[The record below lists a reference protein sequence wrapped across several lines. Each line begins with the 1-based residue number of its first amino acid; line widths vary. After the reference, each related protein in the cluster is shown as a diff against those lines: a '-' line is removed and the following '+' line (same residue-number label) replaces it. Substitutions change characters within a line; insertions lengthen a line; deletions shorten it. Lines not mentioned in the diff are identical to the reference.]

1 MASASSI
8 RRPGTAPE
16 RPRSGWAAQSPRFP
30 RSSARLSE
38 SAQRLAG
45 STPRRTA
52 ARRPVRL
59 AATFMRCGLAS
70 AQTTTRRPARAAPSP
85 PRSPALAC
93 PACTP
98 CGSTTQTTTPTTDAA
113 TRTLRTR
120 WRRRWARAA
129 WRRGSP
135 CRGPRVLTAEGW
147 QPGEGGMVDAL
158 RAMRDEGAISQVGL
172 GMNCNRMPHQG
183 VPEEIARLVTGA
195 PQGTFDSALLAGGW
209 NLLSQDGLATLQLC
223 ARRGV
228 AVHVAGVF
236 ASGLLVGGDTFAYK
250 AAPPE
255 VVDRARRW
263 GELAAAHGHDLPA
276 VAVAFAALP
285 AVVTRVVVGMASPGQ
300 VEQTL
305 AWVEQSRQVGGEVWR
320 AAKQAGLLDASLPT
334 PPPPPNP
341 AGGSPRAAA
350 PLLPAPASL
359 PTCPPAA
366 PLGVDGVVA
375 RLEEL
380 RGWCSAGTW
389 RAALALVAGEAP
401 VEESPLG
408 QAAGMEER
416 CERAEAALRE
426 ARVAQHVAAHDAVGA
441 ASHCRRSV
449 KELVSLH
456 RALDASLAAMEG
468 NAADGR

>member
-1 MASASSI
+1 MSPAFSRQACASAE
-8 RRPGTAPE
+8 AP
-16 RPRSGWAAQSPRFP
+16 AQN
-30 RSSARLSE
+30 L
-38 SAQRLAG
+38 
-45 STPRRTA
+45 RRT
-52 ARRPVRL
+52 
-59 AATFMRCGLAS
+59 FS
-70 AQTTTRRPARAAPSP
+70 QPSP
-85 PRSPALAC
+85 
-93 PACTP
+93 
-98 CGSTTQTTTPTTDAA
+98 
-113 TRTLRTR
+113 
-120 WRRRWARAA
+120 
-129 WRRGSP
+129 
-135 CRGPRVLTAEGW
+135 
-147 QPGEGGMVDAL
+147 
-158 RAMRDEGAISQVGL
+158 
-172 GMNCNRMPHQG
+172 
-183 VPEEIARLVTGA
+183 
-195 PQGTFDSALLAGGW
+195 
-209 NLLSQDGLATLQLC
+209 
-223 ARRGV
+223 
-228 AVHVAGVF
+228 
-236 ASGLLVGGDTFAYK
+236 GLLVGGGTFAYK

-305 AWVEQSRQVGGEVWR
+305 AWVEQSRRVGGEVWR

-334 PPPPPNP
+334 PPPPPEP
-341 AGGSPRAAA
+341 AGASPRAAA
-350 PLLPAPASL
+350 PPLPAPASL
-359 PTCPPAA
+359 PTSPPAA
-366 PLGVDGVVA
+366 RLGVDGVVA

-401 VEESPLG
+401 AEESPLG